1 MKIAFMFPG
10 QGSQSLGM
18 GAELFERFPDLV
30 AEADAVLGYS
40 IRELCLVDPDE
51 KLQRTDFTQ
60 PALYVVD
67 SLSYLAKVEDEKIR
81 PDFVIGHSLGEYVAL
96 HAAGAF
102 DFAVGLKLVQKRGAL
117 MNAATGGGMAAIL
130 GMTGDAVLSALTE
143 LGAESIDVANF
154 NAPGQTVISGPKAD
168 IEAFAPQLKE
178 KGARRVVILPV
189 SGAFHSRYMKPA
201 AKEFEGFL
209 AGFGFNR
216 LNIPC
221 IANCSAQPYTDDS
234 IGSNLV
240 RQIYSS
246 VRWVETVKSL
256 LDRGVEAL
264 IEIGP
269 GTVLSG
275 LARQI
280 EKEHPASGGFATVD
294 CMDGSHFHQRISS
307 P

>member
-1 MKIAFMFPG
+1 MAVVFMFPG

-18 GAELFERFPDLV
+18 GAGLFERYPDLV

-40 IRELCLVDPDE
+40 IRELCLKDPED
-51 KLQRTDFTQ
+51 KLKRTDYTQ

-81 PDFVIGHSLGEYVAL
+81 PDFVIGHSLGEYAAL
-96 HAAGAF
+96 YAAGAL
-102 DFAVGLKLVQKRGAL
+102 DFTVGLKLVQKRGAL

-130 GMTGDAVLSALTE
+130 GMTGDAVASALTE
-143 LGAESIDVANF
+143 LGAGSIDVANF

-201 AKEFEGFL
+201 ANEFEAFL
-209 AGFGFNR
+209 AQFSFNR
-216 LNIPC
+216 LKTPC
-221 IANCSAQPYTDDS
+221 IANCNAQMYTDDS

-246 VRWVETVKSL
+246 VRWVETIKSL
-256 LDRGVEAL
+256 RGQGADTF

-269 GTVLSG
+269 GSVLSG

-280 EKEHPASGGFATVD
+280 E
-294 CMDGSHFHQRISS
+294 
-307 P
+307 

>member
-1 MKIAFMFPG
+1 MFPG

-18 GAELFERFPDLV
+18 GAELFERYSGLV

-40 IRELCLVDPDE
+40 IKELCLVDADD
-51 KLQRTDFTQ
+51 KLQRTDYTQ

-67 SLSYLAKVEDEKIR
+67 CLSYLAKVEDEKIS
-81 PDFVIGHSLGEYVAL
+81 PNFVIGHSLGEYAAL
-96 HAAGAF
+96 YAAGAF
-102 DFAVGLKLVQKRGAL
+102 DFTVGLKLVQKRGAL

-130 GMTGDAVLSALTE
+130 GMTGDAVASALTE
-143 LGAESIDVANF
+143 LGAGSIDVANF

-201 AKEFEGFL
+201 ANEFEAFL
-209 AGFGFNR
+209 AGFSFNR
-216 LNIPC
+216 LKIPC

-234 IGSNLV
+234 VGSNLV

-256 LDRGVEAL
+256 RGQGADTFL
-264 IEIGP
+264 EIGP

-280 EKEHPASGGFATVD
+280 E
-294 CMDGSHFHQRISS
+294 
-307 P
+307 